1 MRVLQSDK
9 DPASLSTSGV
19 DKKGAVITNCGVE
32 AGTAGEAGLEGDREK
47 VMRSVIRG
55 PMGPVGPA
63 GLRA

>member
-1 MRVLQSDK
+1 MQSDK
-9 DPASLSTSGV
+9 NPASLSVRGV

-32 AGTAGEAGLEGDREK
+32 AGTAREAGLEGDCET

-55 PMGPVGPA
+55 PMGPVGPV